1 MIAAEQTLHPI
12 LVIIILVL
20 AVGAGL
26 WVGNNLGDA
35 SRKANK
41 ARGRATKDESIAASL
56 GKQAQGLLSGSALR
70 LYKWR
75 RDRKRKQRERERE
88 SSQ

>member
-1 MIAAEQTLHPI
+1 MIAAEETLHTII
-12 LVIIILVL
+12 LIIILIL

-35 SRKANK
+35 SRKATK
-41 ARGRATKDESIAASL
+41 ARGRAAKDESIAASL
-56 GKQAQGLLSGSALR
+56 GKQAQGLISGSAVR

-75 RDRKRKQRERERE
+75 RDRKRKQRERERA
-88 SSQ
+88 Q

>member
-1 MIAAEQTLHPI
+1 MIAAQETLHPI
-12 LVIIILVL
+12 ILVIILIL

-41 ARGRATKDESIAASL
+41 ARGRAVKDESIAASL
-56 GKQAQGLLSGSALR
+56 GKQAQGLISGSAVR

-75 RDRKRKQRERERE
+75 RDRKRKQRERERA
-88 SSQ
+88 Q